1 MQKKN
6 CSTSFSDASDSSG
19 IEEIT
24 KQINMLKP
32 LDIEPCKASR
42 KIELVISFSANV
54 NVSVNQ

>member
-24 KQINMLKP
+24 KQINILKP
-32 LDIEPCKASR
+32 LDIEPCKAILQDR
-42 KIELVISFSANV
+42 IGNIV
-54 NVSVNQ
+54 